1 MAKIFGFASGETA
14 LKKPMVE
21 LLAHVRNLEPPAKSA
36 ELVAAEHAL
45 EAAKK
50 EKVELHAVMMTK
62 ADTFRLTEYAG
73 RRSPVQLEEIETLE
87 RQVNDLTTVIAQ
99 ARAAVRDLSAPWRQ
113 QYAQVILAETM
124 PIRHALHGFIEELD
138 NALSVLQ
145 EINQRAETAHTGSPW
160 ICRTS
165 GLNALQLLRRVSQ
178 ILSVD
183 RDVIRW

>member
-36 ELVAAEHAL
+36 ELVAAERAL

-73 RRSPVQLEEIETLE
+73 PLQPCAARGDRNLGAASQRSHHG
-87 RQVNDLTTVIAQ
+87 DCAC
-99 ARAAVRDLSAPWRQ
+99 ARGGG
-113 QYAQVILAETM
+113 T
-124 PIRHALHGFIEELD
+124 
-138 NALSVLQ
+138 
-145 EINQRAETAHTGSPW
+145 
-160 ICRTS
+160 
-165 GLNALQLLRRVSQ
+165 
-178 ILSVD
+178 
-183 RDVIRW
+183 